1 MTRRRREP
9 HPYPDTGWTWPL
21 WAALLLTL
29 APVFLSSPM
38 RARAQAEPVVLTVR
52 CRTVADAP
60 VPGVAV
66 TVIDAPSDV
75 VLAEG
80 TTDGA
85 GLVRFHDMP
94 PAELRVRLAGSLPG
108 GTALRHTRQDQG
120 GIWVNLPTRDWVM
133 DLRVDE
139 DGLIFPDLGLGNA
152 GAPDAAAA
160 TAIAEGT
167 LPTIAPTTRLV
178 TTVPRT
184 MLSPLPVVQPPAPAP
199 QTDVSGASSLP
210 TAQGAGM
217 ALLLLLLGMIG
228 GVIWFGIRST
238 P

>member
-1 MTRRRREP
+1 MIRRRREP

-85 GLVRFHDMP
+85 GLVRFHEMP
-94 PAELRVRLAGSLPG
+94 PTELRVRLAGSLPG
-108 GTALRHTRQDQG
+108 GTPLRHTRQDQD

-133 DLRVDE
+133 ELRVDE
-139 DGLIFPDLGLGNA
+139 DGLVFPDLGLGNA
-152 GAPDAAAA
+152 GAPDADVA

-167 LPTIAPTTRLV
+167 LPAIFPIAPAA
-178 TTVPRT
+178 TTVSPT
-184 MLSPLPVVQPPAPAP
+184 MLHPSPVVLPPTPAPRSAGP
-199 QTDVSGASSLP
+199 EASSLP

-217 ALLLLLLGMIG
+217 ALLVLLLGMIG
-228 GVIWFGIRST
+228 GVIWLGVRSK